1 MDIGRRES
9 RGLTSGKWEKTNG
22 RFVRVLPLINPTG
35 PQSDPRLLGSCVLT
49 RPLLSGSI
57 TYTRVDICTNMRGYP
72 SKSVC
77 YSRNC
82 VHECQLF
89 KKIIVCSALAPFA
102 ARIGKWYALRLGCV
116 SRCD

>member
-35 PQSDPRLLGSCVLT
+35 PQGHPTLLGSHVLT

-57 TYTRVDICTNMRGYP
+57 TYTRVGDICTCVAILVSPCATVGTVSMNANC
-72 SKSVC
+72 SK
-77 YSRNC
+77 
-82 VHECQLF
+82 
-89 KKIIVCSALAPFA
+89 KK
-102 ARIGKWYALRLGCV
+102 
-116 SRCD
+116 